1 MIVRSCWFLMGGF
14 LLMASPLLVTA
25 APTDV
30 YESRKVVTTEDGGRV
45 EFSYRLLRPAAVA
58 HRFPRCPYCTFSPIR
73 FAIRLRCICEVP
85 APMVEARASR
95 K

>member
-1 MIVRSCWFLMGGF
+1 
-14 LLMASPLLVTA
+14 MASPLLVTA

-58 HRFPRCPYCTFSPIR
+58 PATRMRCLT
-73 FAIRLRCICEVP
+73 
-85 APMVEARASR
+85 
-95 K
+95 